1 MNEATQK
8 TMFSSQSNEWETPK
22 SFYDRL
28 DKVFG
33 FTLDP
38 CCTEQTAKC
47 ATYYTEAD
55 DGLSKDWGGHTVF
68 MNPPYGRD
76 IKDWIRKAHEEG
88 KKDGTVVVALIPSR
102 TDTRYW
108 HEYCMRAKSIMF
120 VKGRLKFG
128 GSKNAAPFPSAVV
141 VFDGSRNPSNV
152 IQRLESWGYPNI
164 WTIDA
169 NDVADKKENKI
180 SIRQITGI

>member
-1 MNEATQK
+1 
-8 TMFSSQSNEWETPK
+8 
-22 SFYDRL
+22 
-28 DKVFG
+28 
-33 FTLDP
+33 
-38 CCTEQTAKC
+38 
-47 ATYYTEAD
+47 
-55 DGLSKDWGGHTVF
+55 

-141 VFDGSRNPSNV
+141 VFDGWRV
-152 IQRLESWGYPNI
+152 GVYPNI

-169 NDVADKKENKI
+169 NDRLENVMEKKTKT
-180 SIRQITGI
+180 STRQITGI